1 MKDVISAVY
10 FLHHMSPKIVHRD
23 IKPENVLL
31 DQQNRAKL
39 TDFGWSNYMQGNMKR
54 TTVCGTPVYLAP
66 EIINNTGHDEHVDI
80 WCIGILLFEL
90 IVGRPPFSGETE
102 QIIRYNIMKMRINWP
117 NNIDRD
123 AADLISRILKYNPE
137 ERISLEQML
146 LHPFFTKFFPN
157 AISSLIKPDKSI
169 KYSVFVVSKDNPLT
183 WNPIYNQNN
192 NTIKIESY
200 ENNNYSSVNQNNY
213 NDLYQK
219 YENLKKEYNDLR
231 NAGFS
236 SAALD
241 SLRRELKEKEEKI
254 KQLTHNSNVN
264 KTNQS
269 QIRQNSNG
277 GYNTGYNYQNQG
289 SNNYNIEN
297 VNVNNYNLRM
307 NYNTLVNENYD
318 LKNRLNQYETQY
330 NQQNNAFY
338 LDNNFNEI
346 RNSISTNNTV
356 GFNQAFDKLKTDID
370 LYTQNNYNTI
380 ISMKNQEIENWKK
393 QEKLRKEREDQE
405 RQNLINVYSTS
416 LTNEQRENAQLK
428 MRLKE
433 LEGYF

>member
-1 MKDVISAVY
+1 
-10 FLHHMSPKIVHRD
+10 
-23 IKPENVLL
+23 
-31 DQQNRAKL
+31 
-39 TDFGWSNYMQGNMKR
+39 
-54 TTVCGTPVYLAP
+54 
-66 EIINNTGHDEHVDI
+66 
-80 WCIGILLFEL
+80 
-90 IVGRPPFSGETE
+90 
-102 QIIRYNIMKMRINWP
+102 MKMRINWP
-117 NNIDRD
+117 DNIDRD

-254 KQLTHNSNVN
+254 KQLTQNSNIN
-264 KTNQS
+264 KTNQN
-269 QIRQNSNG
+269 QIKQNSNG

-289 SNNYNIEN
+289 SNNINIEN

-370 LYTQNNYNTI
+370 FYTQNNYNTI

-405 RQNLINVYSTS
+405 RQNLINAYSTS

>member
-1 MKDVISAVY
+1 M
-10 FLHHMSPKIVHRD
+10 
-23 IKPENVLL
+23 
-31 DQQNRAKL
+31 
-39 TDFGWSNYMQGNMKR
+39 
-54 TTVCGTPVYLAP
+54 
-66 EIINNTGHDEHVDI
+66 
-80 WCIGILLFEL
+80 
-90 IVGRPPFSGETE
+90 
-102 QIIRYNIMKMRINWP
+102 
-117 NNIDRD
+117 
-123 AADLISRILKYNPE
+123 
-137 ERISLEQML
+137 
-146 LHPFFTKFFPN
+146 
-157 AISSLIKPDKSI
+157 
-169 KYSVFVVSKDNPLT
+169 
-183 WNPIYNQNN
+183 
-192 NTIKIESY
+192 
-200 ENNNYSSVNQNNY
+200 
-213 NDLYQK
+213 
-219 YENLKKEYNDLR
+219 R

-254 KQLTHNSNVN
+254 KQLTHSSNVN

-405 RQNLINVYSTS
+405 RQNLINAYSTS